1 MRNTSPLKYDTT
13 GAEDLYVSVEK
24 PKETNPVLY
33 EIKKKKE
40 DRKTKK
46 HVIVLMAIVF
56 ALGLTVAFRFAS
68 ITQINYTNHELQQ
81 EYNEIQSQIKITEAN
96 IEGAM
101 SISEISKIATEKLN
115 MHKPLSYQI
124 TYIDVKI
131 EDQTEIADMV
141 LTQNIDTRT
150 WYEKIFDNIKLFFG
164 IV

>member
-1 MRNTSPLKYDTT
+1 MRSTSPLKYDTH
-13 GAEDLYVSVEK
+13 GAEDLYISVER

-46 HVIVLMAIVF
+46 HVILLMAVLF

-68 ITQINYTNHELQQ
+68 ITQINYTNHELQK
-81 EYNEIQSQIKITEAN
+81 EYNELMSQIKITEAN

-101 SISEISKIATEKLN
+101 SISEISQIATEKLN

-124 TYIDVKI
+124 TYIDVNL
-131 EDQTEIADMV
+131 EDQTEIADIV

-150 WYEKIFDNIKLFFG
+150 WYEKLFDNIKLFFG